1 MPDDRK
7 AAPRILKT
15 EEEAEAALENDT
27 QATVSPAELAE
38 VKNVMNSLAKT
49 GRSFKLYSR
58 NNEIIVKFT
67 SELYDK
73 LTAFLEKRDSIVL
86 MIRPHQFLYANEPV
100 YENDD
105 RQESF
110 SFKLYKDGVR
120 QLSFYQG
127 LDKRELIDFIDIIS
141 TNFDSPQYFDDDI
154 VTLLWKH
161 SFDKIS
167 YVVVETF
174 GEEVTDDERQ
184 DYETNLDSIVNLV
197 KTDKPPENAV
207 KAARLSV
214 EDVMIFQ
221 RQKEEE
227 VFEAP
232 PFTPST
238 AANIFAVS
246 EAEFARIGAELQ
258 ALETQSSIDDM
269 VEVVFEIFES
279 EEKIEDVNDLIE
291 VVLQVMDTYL
301 LAGDLRRVNA
311 LMKRLRFL
319 EKPEYAPNFRFRG
332 VIAQVFVRLAEA
344 NRLQ

>member
-1 MPDDRK
+1 MPDPK
-7 AAPRILKT
+7 IAPPKVVKT
-15 EEEAEAALENDT
+15 EQEAEEALDDP
-27 QATVSPAELAE
+27 QASVSPTELAE
-38 VKNVMNSLAKT
+38 VKAVMNSLAKT

-167 YVVVETF
+167 YVVV
-174 GEEVTDDERQ
+174 
-184 DYETNLDSIVNLV
+184 
-197 KTDKPPENAV
+197 
-207 KAARLSV
+207 
-214 EDVMIFQ
+214 
-221 RQKEEE
+221 
-227 VFEAP
+227 
-232 PFTPST
+232 
-238 AANIFAVS
+238 
-246 EAEFARIGAELQ
+246 
-258 ALETQSSIDDM
+258 
-269 VEVVFEIFES
+269 
-279 EEKIEDVNDLIE
+279 
-291 VVLQVMDTYL
+291 
-301 LAGDLRRVNA
+301 
-311 LMKRLRFL
+311 
-319 EKPEYAPNFRFRG
+319 
-332 VIAQVFVRLAEA
+332 
-344 NRLQ
+344 